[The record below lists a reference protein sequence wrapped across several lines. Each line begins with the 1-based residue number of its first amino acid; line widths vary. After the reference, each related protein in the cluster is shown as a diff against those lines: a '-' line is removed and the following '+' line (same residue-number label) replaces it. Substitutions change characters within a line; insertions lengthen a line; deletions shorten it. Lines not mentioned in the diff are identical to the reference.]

1 MDPTV
6 WGPKL
11 WFVIHTFALNY
22 PIKIAQPDDIL
33 HRVTSSAFE
42 FKGVV
47 ATIKNRLKSTIL
59 EIQDLDGNVL
69 LDNIG
74 EYKAEAGTI
83 AINAFEPSQIIT
95 GHSYL
100 IFSVVPEQDSFIKPL
115 RNYILR
121 LDTAKS
127 SATATI
133 DRQTT
138 SLEVT
143 V

>member
-1 MDPTV
+1 M
-6 WGPKL
+6 
-11 WFVIHTFALNY
+11 
-22 PIKIAQPDDIL
+22 PDDVL
-33 HRVTSSAFE
+33 HRVTTSSFE

-47 ATIKNRLKSTIL
+47 ATIKNRLNSTVL
-59 EIQDLDGNVL
+59 QIQDLNGNVL
-69 LDNIG
+69 LDNVG
-74 EYKAEAGTI
+74 EYNAAAGTV
-83 AINAFEPSQIIT
+83 AVNAFEPSQITT

-127 SATATI
+127 SATATV

-143 V
+143 A